1 VGKQVPFGRLRAGS
15 HRAYRP
21 IRNGIDILLLA
32 PRRFYE
38 MLLKS
43 PDVLGFWFLV
53 FLGSVLFS
61 EAGRRDGWE
70 SRFPSAGSGQA
81 LTGRTARFG
90 MTSIFCFQSW
100 VFLVLVLMEANS

>member
-1 VGKQVPFGRLRAGS
+1 MGKQVPFGKLRAGS

-43 PDVLGFWFLV
+43 PDVLGF
-53 FLGSVLFS
+53 SS
-61 EAGRRDGWE
+61 C
-70 SRFPSAGSGQA
+70 FPSLGFILRDRVA
-81 LTGRTARFG
+81 
-90 MTSIFCFQSW
+90 
-100 VFLVLVLMEANS
+100 

>member
-1 VGKQVPFGRLRAGS
+1 VGKQVPFGKLRAGS

-21 IRNGIDILLLA
+21 IRNDIDILFSA

-43 PDVLGFWFLV
+43 PNVWVLVLGFPSLK
-53 FLGSVLFS
+53 FS
-61 EAGRRDGWE
+61 ETGRRGRQE
-70 SRFPSAGSGQA
+70 SRVPFGKLRADSHR
-81 LTGRTARFG
+81 RTARFR

-100 VFLVLVLMEANS
+100 GFLVLVLMEANS